1 MDIQSVVK
9 NLHPLEVRIIRH
21 YGGNDELSIEKIEA
35 DLGFKPGNGNQAL
48 SWLAGKGIVG
58 EIRRDLRV
66 FYELTDLGRDWK
78 NRGTPEERMIELVR
92 ITGGEPGDASPAL
105 RLPEIAQ
112 TLGLDNKDVGSAFGT
127 LSKLGVL
134 AMDGEK
140 RVRIAMDREL
150 LKDGRAVK
158 GEAAEYFSRIRGLLD
173 RAAAAPEGLLSEGD
187 LSGPE
192 KAAMAGIAKKR
203 GASSSAFRILERET
217 VVYAFTP
224 EGAGPADQEG
234 VPGRD
239 ALAAALEQAG
249 ITGDEIG
256 TLTAEMLSD
265 GSWKG
270 RAFRSYNVKVPP
282 TRLLVG
288 RTNPYAKFLED
299 VKDKLA
305 SLGFEEFDGPLVE
318 TEFWNSDA
326 LFMPQFHSARDIHDV
341 YHIAAPSDPGG
352 AVDPSGSGNPE
363 GFAKAKAIEEPW
375 LSQVA
380 AAHENGGATGSRG
393 WNYTFDR
400 EFTKRLILRSQGTV
414 LSAKQLPKAKTPG
427 KYFGIVRC
435 FRYDRVDAT
444 HLSDFYQTE
453 GIVLGEE
460 VNLRTLLG
468 FLDMFAREV
477 AGAKEVKYVPGY
489 FPFTEP
495 SVEVHIKHP
504 VLGWFELGGS
514 GIFRPEVTASLGVH
528 VPVAAWGI
536 GIDRMALM
544 ALGINDLRELFSYDI
559 ENVRLRRTK
568 EQQNA

>member
-1 MDIQSVVK
+1 MAIDIQNTVK
-9 NLHPLEVRIIRH
+9 NLHPLEIRILLS
-21 YGGNDELSIEKIEA
+21 YKKGDELTIEKVEQ
-35 DLGFKPGNGNQAL
+35 DLGFKAGNGNQAL
-48 SWLAGKGIVG
+48 SWLAGKSL
-58 EIRRDLRV
+58 IRELRRETSV

-78 NRGTPEERMIELVR
+78 EKGSPEERIIELVR
-92 ITGGEPGDASPAL
+92 IKSGNGRDSGL
-105 RLPEIAQ
+105 RLPDIAQ
-112 TLGLDNKDVGSAFGT
+112 TLKIESKDIGSAFGS

-134 AMDGEK
+134 AMDPEK
-140 RVRIAMDREL
+140 KVVMALPPDQLEN
-150 LKDGRAVK
+150 GRPAK
-158 GEAAEYFSRIRGLLD
+158 GPAAEHFAVLRGLLEK
-173 RAAAAPEGLLSEGD
+173 AAAAEGGLLAEAA
-187 LSGPE
+187 LNAAE
-192 KAAMAGIAKKR
+192 KAALAGIAKKR
-203 GASSSAFRILERET
+203 GAADAAFRQIDRET
-217 VVYAFTP
+217 VVFGFAAA
-224 EGAGPADQEG
+224 EDGSVPAE
-234 VPGRD
+234 
-239 ALAAALEQAG
+239 AAAAALKAAG

-256 TLTAEMLSD
+256 ALTPEMLEN

-270 RAFRSYNVKVPP
+270 KTFRSYNVKTPP
-282 TRLLVG
+282 VRLTPG
-288 RTNPYAKFLED
+288 RTNPYAKFLEN

-341 YHIAAPSDPGG
+341 YRVAE
-352 AVDPSGSGNPE
+352 PE
-363 GFAKAKAIEEPW
+363 QAKAIDEPW
-375 LSQVA
+375 LSNIA
-380 AAHENGGATGSRG
+380 SAHENGGKTGSRG
-393 WNYTFDR
+393 WNYAFDR

-414 LSAKQLPKAKTPG
+414 LSAKTLPKAKIPG

-444 HLSDFYQTE
+444 HLPDFYQTE
-453 GIVLGEE
+453 GIVLGEN

-468 FLDMFAREV
+468 MLDMFAREV

-514 GIFRPEVTASLGVH
+514 GIFRPEVTESLGVN

-544 ALGINDLRELFSYDI
+544 ALGLNDLRELFSYDI
-559 ENVRLRRTK
+559 ENVRLRR
-568 EQQNA
+568 QMDAPR